1 MMFLLLIPCLLL
13 SALRAKAE
21 ETALP
26 EGKRPGVTL
35 QVEMDLVSSY
45 IWRGVYEAGPS
56 LQPGLTLGIG
66 NFTIAAWGS
75 VDFTSSSYKEAD
87 LMLSY
92 RLKNI
97 TFHLKD
103 LYDEGSASDRN
114 PQISRNYFHFGA
126 DSPHR
131 IEAGIEWQVSRKVPI
146 TLSWYTILFGA
157 RDVDT
162 RGRRCLLLIRRSSL
176 SLYGQNHR
184 PETGVGAAPWK
195 TAGEGGA
202 KGFAVK
208 NVFINAGKT
217 GGRSKAWVPSESDSS
232 PISPGVQLKEDMN
245 CVGGISLRM

>member
-1 MMFLLLIPCLLL
+1 
-13 SALRAKAE
+13 
-21 ETALP
+21 
-26 EGKRPGVTL
+26 
-35 QVEMDLVSSY
+35 MDMVSSY

-131 IEAGIEWQVSRKVPI
+131 VEVAYPFTVK
-146 TLSWYTILFGA
+146 TIDLK
-157 RDVDT
+157 
-162 RGRRCLLLIRRSSL
+162 
-176 SLYGQNHR
+176 
-184 PETGVGAAPWK
+184 TGVGAAPWK

-208 NVFINAGKT
+208 NVFINAGKLWAVKSMGSFRIGLFT
-217 GGRSKAWVPSESDSS
+217 HLSWCP
-232 PISPGVQLKEDMN
+232 LKEDMN

>member
-1 MMFLLLIPCLLL
+1 
-13 SALRAKAE
+13 
-21 ETALP
+21 
-26 EGKRPGVTL
+26 
-35 QVEMDLVSSY
+35 MDLVSSY

-114 PQISRNYFHFGA
+114 PQISRNYFHFGT

-162 RGRRCLLLIRRSSL
+162 RGRRCYSSYVEVAYPFTVKTIDL
-176 SLYGQNHR
+176 K
-184 PETGVGAAPWK
+184 TGVGAAPWK

-208 NVFINAGKT
+208 NVFINAGKLWAVKSMGSFRIGLFT
-217 GGRSKAWVPSESDSS
+217 HLSWCP
-232 PISPGVQLKEDMN
+232 LKEDMN